1 MSAVAFCRECG
12 GEIRYEPAGSGLA
25 AGLRPSLCESCAAA
39 QDAEQA
45 ALLAAGEREARCLPP
60 RYREATFEAYAARTP
75 SQELALEAMRDHAAE
90 GVMLIGGAGCG
101 KTHLACCA
109 ISAGPS
115 GSLFVNVAALL
126 DDVRKGFDGE
136 SQGLFVRALAAPLL
150 ALDDLGSEAVTDWVR
165 DRIYTLLNHR
175 WDHCLPLLVTT
186 NVAPADLAERIG
198 QGVASRI
205 AGCCARR
212 ITVKGP
218 DARREAGE
226 R

>member
-1 MSAVAFCRECG
+1 
-12 GEIRYEPAGSGLA
+12 
-25 AGLRPSLCESCAAA
+25 
-39 QDAEQA
+39 
-45 ALLAAGEREARCLPP
+45 
-60 RYREATFEAYAARTP
+60 
-75 SQELALEAMRDHAAE
+75 
-90 GVMLIGGAGCG
+90 
-101 KTHLACCA
+101 
-109 ISAGPS
+109 
-115 GSLFVNVAALL
+115 
-126 DDVRKGFDGE
+126 VRKGFDGE
-136 SQGLFVRALAAPLL
+136 SQGLFVRALSAPLL